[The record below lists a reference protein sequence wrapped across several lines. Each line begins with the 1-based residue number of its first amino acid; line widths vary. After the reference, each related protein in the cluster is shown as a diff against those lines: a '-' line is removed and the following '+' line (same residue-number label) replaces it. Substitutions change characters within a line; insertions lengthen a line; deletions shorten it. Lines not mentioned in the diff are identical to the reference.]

1 MGLQPVPFILIIV
14 NHILAP
20 MTKNNDTS
28 TSFFS
33 FLKAKEQRIDWV
45 ILILS
50 CIIGYIVLK
59 ICYPYP
65 ATISDSGTYVHA
77 AAEDMFTF
85 YRPFGYSYF
94 LQIVHAISG
103 SIHAVFIV
111 QTILYFFSVAAFSF
125 VLKYVIPPV
134 SSIFWRILLFLFVFS
149 PVALYMSNALMSD
162 LLFAVMIYFMLAS
175 FMYFIK
181 TQGWVALSLFVL
193 SLFFALHIRYSAIMF
208 PVLFVCFFF
217 MVKGKMRWIGIA
229 MTLAV
234 TLIFYNQVKNDMR
247 KTTGFNQFSTGFDGW
262 QLANNAMHVVP
273 YIDLKP
279 EKIKDPEMR
288 ILHQYMLT
296 QTDVIK
302 ERTKDG
308 SEAVAAF
315 MWINDLPLKQFM
327 FSYIQQTGQGYSP
340 SWIWLGSRNYKE
352 YGTYIISHYP
362 LQFARYY
369 YLPNSKEVFYP
380 DHHEII
386 GKYYPINMKNVLEW
400 YKISEGTN
408 MDAKCTIYSDFLDIP
423 ITMSYLI
430 TWLIIAVAA
439 VLSIVWRKQLVW
451 AENERKIFWIIA
463 AVGIIYYAA
472 TTFAS
477 PVSTRFWIPMNAVFF
492 GVIYI
497 LYNRIIAYK
506 KGKNIA

>member
-1 MGLQPVPFILIIV
+1 MGQQPVPFILI
-14 NHILAP
+14 P

-28 TSFFS
+28 NSIFM
-33 FLKAKEQRIDWV
+33 FLKAKEQRTDWI
-45 ILILS
+45 ILIVS

-59 ICYPYP
+59 TCYPYP

-94 LQIVHAISG
+94 LQIVHAISPG
-103 SIHAVFIV
+103 IHAVFIV

-134 SSIFWRILLFLFVFS
+134 SSVFWRILLFLFVFS
-149 PVALYMSNALMSD
+149 PVAFYMSNALMSD

-175 FMYFIK
+175 FIYYIRTK
-181 TQGWVALSLFVL
+181 GPAALCLFL
-193 SLFFALHIRYSAIMF
+193 ISLFFALHIRYSAIMF
-208 PVLFVCFFF
+208 PPLFICFFF

-229 MTLAV
+229 ATLAV
-234 TLIFYNQVKNDMR
+234 TLIFYNQVKREMH
-247 KTTGFNQFSTGFDGW
+247 KTTGFDQFSTGFDGW
-262 QLANNAMHVVP
+262 QLANNAMHAVP

-308 SEAVAAF
+308 TEAVAAF

-380 DHHEII
+380 AHHEII

-400 YKISEGTN
+400 YKIPENTN
-408 MDAKCTIYSDFLDIP
+408 LDARYTIYSDYLDKP
-423 ITMSYLI
+423 ITISYL
-430 TWLIIAVAA
+430 TAWLIIAVAA
-439 VLSIVWRKQLVW
+439 VLSIIWRKHLEW
-451 AENERKIFWIIA
+451 GENERKIFWIIVA
-463 AVGIIYYAA
+463 AGILYYAA
-472 TTFAS
+472 TVFAS
-477 PVSTRFWIPMNAVFF
+477 PVSTRFWIPMNAIFF
-492 GVIYI
+492 GVAYI
-497 LYNRIIAYK
+497 LYNRIMAYK
-506 KGKNIA
+506 KIKKI

>member
-1 MGLQPVPFILIIV
+1 
-14 NHILAP
+14 
-20 MTKNNDTS
+20 
-28 TSFFS
+28 
-33 FLKAKEQRIDWV
+33 
-45 ILILS
+45 
-50 CIIGYIVLK
+50 
-59 ICYPYP
+59 
-65 ATISDSGTYVHA
+65 
-77 AAEDMFTF
+77 
-85 YRPFGYSYF
+85 
-94 LQIVHAISG
+94 
-103 SIHAVFIV
+103 
-111 QTILYFFSVAAFSF
+111 
-125 VLKYVIPPV
+125 
-134 SSIFWRILLFLFVFS
+134 
-149 PVALYMSNALMSD
+149 
-162 LLFAVMIYFMLAS
+162 
-175 FMYFIK
+175 
-181 TQGWVALSLFVL
+181 
-193 SLFFALHIRYSAIMF
+193 
-208 PVLFVCFFF
+208 
-217 MVKGKMRWIGIA
+217 
-229 MTLAV
+229 
-234 TLIFYNQVKNDMR
+234 MR

-327 FSYIQQTGQGYSP
+327 FSYIQQTRQGYSP

-400 YKISEGTN
+400 YKIPEDTN
-408 MDAKCTIYSDFLDIP
+408 MDAKYTLYSDYLDKP
-423 ITMSYLI
+423 ITISFLI

-451 AENERKIFWIIA
+451 GENERKIFCIIA
-463 AVGIIYYAA
+463 TVGIIYYAA

-492 GVIYI
+492 GVVYI
-497 LYNRIIAYK
+497 LYNRIITYK
-506 KGKNIA
+506 KGKNKE